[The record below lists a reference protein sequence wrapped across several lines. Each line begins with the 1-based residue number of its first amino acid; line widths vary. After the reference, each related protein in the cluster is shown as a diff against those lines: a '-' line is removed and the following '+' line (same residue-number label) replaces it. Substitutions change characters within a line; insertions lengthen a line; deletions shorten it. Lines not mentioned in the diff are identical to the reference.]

1 MNGKHWTPEEDD
13 LLRREY
19 GQMPT
24 RDLAVLMGR
33 SIMGIRHRAKR
44 LDIKTGRYWTE
55 AESAEFI
62 RLYPD
67 MDTPTLAAH
76 FGRSIDAIYNHAF
89 LLNLH
94 KSTEYK
100 ARVQARTNLNLS
112 EKGKAHRFHS
122 AQTPWNKGKKG
133 WCGEGCDKTQFK
145 KGQIPPNWKPLGFE
159 RISKDGYLERKITD
173 LQGVKNY
180 RAVHLILWESVNGPL
195 PPGHAVI
202 FIDGNKQNI
211 TLDNLL
217 LVTRAELMQRNTRH
231 RLPPELN
238 AVIQLRGVLNRI
250 INKKKR
256 DTDEEQAARSA

>member
-1 MNGKHWTPEEDD
+1 MRRAWTLEEDAI
-13 LLRREY
+13 LRREY

-33 SIMGIRHRAKR
+33 SIMGIRGRAKK
-44 LDIKTGRYWTE
+44 LDIKTGRWWTE

-67 MDTPTLAAH
+67 MDTAALAAH
-76 FGRSIDAIYNHAF
+76 FGRSTDAIYNHAF
-89 LLNLH
+89 LLKLH
-94 KSTEYK
+94 KSPEYK

-112 EKGKAHRFHS
+112 EKGKAHRI
-122 AQTPWNKGKKG
+122 QPGNVPWNKGKKG
-133 WCGEGCDKTQFK
+133 WCGEGCEATQFK
-145 KGQIPPNWKPLGFE
+145 KGQVPHTWKPLGTE
-159 RISKDGYLERKITD
+159 RVCRDGYLERKITD

-180 RAVHLILWESVNGPL
+180 RSVHLIEWESVNGPL

-202 FIDGNKQNI
+202 FIDGNKRNFA
-211 TLDNLL
+211 LDNLE
-217 LVTRAELMQRNTRH
+217 LVTRAELMRRNTRH

-250 INKKKR
+250 INNKQR
-256 DTDEEQAARSA
+256 EADEESHGRFA

>member
-1 MNGKHWTPEEDD
+1 MSRTFWTPEEDD
-13 LLRREY
+13 TLRREY

-33 SIMGIRHRAKR
+33 SIMSIRGRAVKLGIQ
-44 LDIKTGRYWTE
+44 TGRYWTE
-55 AESAEFI
+55 AESAEFV

-67 MDTPTLAAH
+67 MDTPSLAAH

-94 KSTEYK
+94 KSADYK
-100 ARVQARTNLNLS
+100 AALQARTNQRLTEN
-112 EKGKAHRFHS
+112 GKAHRFHS

-145 KGQIPPNWKPLGFE
+145 KGQRPHTWRPLGSE

-202 FIDGNKQNI
+202 FKDGNKQNI
-211 TLDNLL
+211 NLDNLL
-217 LVTRAELMQRNTRH
+217 LVTRAELMLRNTRH

-256 DTDEEQAARSA
+256 ETDEKQVARSA

>member
-1 MNGKHWTPEEDD
+1 MSRTFWTPEEDD
-13 LLRREY
+13 TLRREY

-33 SIMGIRHRAKR
+33 SIMGIRGRAVK
-44 LDIKTGRYWTE
+44 LGIKTGRWWTE
-55 AESAEFI
+55 AESAEFT
-62 RLYPD
+62 RLYPN
-67 MDTPTLAAH
+67 MDTPSLAEH
-76 FGRSIDAIYNHAF
+76 FGRSIDAIYSHAF

-94 KSTEYK
+94 KSTECK

-112 EKGKAHRFHS
+112 ENGRAHRI
-122 AQTPWNKGKKG
+122 QPGNVPWNKGKKG

-159 RISKDGYLERKITD
+159 RISKDGYLERKVTD

-180 RAVHLILWESVNGPL
+180 RAAHLILWESVNGPL

-202 FIDGNKQNI
+202 FKDGNKQNI

-217 LVTRAELMQRNTRH
+217 LVTRAELMLRNTRH

-256 DTDEEQAARSA
+256 ETDEKQVARSA